1 MSIIEQAWLALKG
14 HFPTQH
20 KYFWFKGQR
29 IQKSDF
35 DKLVNDV

>member
-1 MSIIEQAWLALKG
+1 MNKIEQAWHAMNG

-20 KYFWFKGQR
+20 EYFWFKGQR

-35 DKLVNDV
+35 DKLANDI